1 MAFPAHT
8 ESCWVRQEGRG
19 RTQALKFLMRSM
31 VFSLLMLY
39 TSRLRAGWSYQH
51 TTLRKQ
57 TSWHPWHHRTV
68 MGHHS
73 RHVAFFF
80 QSLFVWQH
88 EGLLHSS
95 TSCVY
100 IKLSPFFSSL
110 DCFKHWIKAG
120 NYCQGKWSCIFPHCC
135 KSPANARVEDAMETS
150 NWVNS
155 HISLCY
161 KNISGD
167 GLGNR
172 QLNE

>member
-1 MAFPAHT
+1 
-8 ESCWVRQEGRG
+8 
-19 RTQALKFLMRSM
+19 MRSM

-80 QSLFVWQH
+80 KACLSGNMKAFCIVQH
-88 EGLLHSS
+88 HVFILN
-95 TSCVY
+95 
-100 IKLSPFFSSL
+100 SPFFSSL

-167 GLGNR
+167 GLGNVFALKMKRCLLLSVLFCYRRRAKYR

>member
-1 MAFPAHT
+1 
-8 ESCWVRQEGRG
+8 
-19 RTQALKFLMRSM
+19 MRSM

-80 QSLFVWQH
+80 KACLSGNMKAFCIVQHHVFILNSL
-88 EGLLHSS
+88 
-95 TSCVY
+95 
-100 IKLSPFFSSL
+100 PFFSSL

-167 GLGNR
+167 GLGNVFALKMKRCLLLSVLFCYRRREKYR